1 MGFKKA
7 ILVLLLLIILTMGA
21 VSANDNVNNLTAVDT
36 QNYTESIVDNI
47 DIVSDED
54 EIIISG
60 IVAMV
65 ETFQYLS
72 MMNYVRSMMLNLM
85 KMS

>member
-36 QNYTESIVDNI
+36 K
-47 DIVSDED
+47 
-54 EIIISG
+54 IINRVLTIS
-60 IVAMV
+60 
-65 ETFQYLS
+65 T
-72 MMNYVRSMMLNLM
+72 
-85 KMS
+85 

>member
-36 QNYTESIVDNI
+36 QNYTESI
-47 DIVSDED
+47 
-54 EIIISG
+54 
-60 IVAMV
+60 
-65 ETFQYLS
+65 TF
-72 MMNYVRSMMLNLM
+72 MT
-85 KMS
+85 